1 MRLSGTPIG
10 ISGTRAKEATLSEIA
25 DRYDRELITD
35 SVESLLDRDLSL
47 LVLTDREALSTA
59 IAKASDT
66 PLLPVGVPES
76 GGVEMDGLGRA
87 IELALSGEG
96 SLRQEPVLRVEQT
109 SEVATALYDV
119 TVMTGEP
126 ARISE
131 YAVSRTGTSGEV
143 EPITHVRA
151 DGVVVAT
158 PLGSR
163 GYAKRIGGPPIGR
176 EVDGVAVVPVSPFT
190 VGREAHVVTSPVQI
204 SVERDEGSVEMF
216 ADGRHIKPV
225 ERSPPVTV
233 SIGETVPLVSVDEKT

>member
-10 ISGTRAKEATLSEIA
+10 ISGTRANEATLSEIA
-25 DRYDRELITD
+25 ERYDRELITD
-35 SVESLLDRDLSL
+35 SVEDLLERDLSL
-47 LVLTDREALSTA
+47 LVLTDREALRTA
-59 IAKASDT
+59 IDAEPDT

-76 GGVEMDGLGRA
+76 EGVEMDGLERA
-87 IELALSGEG
+87 IEVALSGEG
-96 SLRQEPVLRVEQT
+96 SIRQEPVLRVQQ
-109 SEVATALYDV
+109 SGEVWTALYDV

-131 YAVSRTGTSGEV
+131 YSVSRTGTSGEV

-151 DGVVVAT
+151 DGIVVAT

-163 GYAKRIGGPPIGR
+163 GYAKRVGGPPIGS
-176 EVDGVAVVPVSPFT
+176 EVEGVALVPVSPFT
-190 VGREAHVVTSPVQI
+190 VGRDAHVVTTPVQI

-225 ERSPPVTV
+225 ERSLPVTV
-233 SIGETVPLVSVDEKT
+233 STGGTVPLVSVDEKT